1 MGAVRGCRESQAS
14 PVRWARSLLRT
25 LVVVIVIGPVL
36 FVALKNHSSAIAFQ
50 SVSKGMGKAEVL
62 SIMGSP
68 DAESTVCMNAA
79 IWLDEPIENQECTRE
94 VRYNALLMPEFWTVG
109 FDGRDR
115 AILKYHFIS
124 P

>member
-1 MGAVRGCRESQAS
+1 MRRF
-14 PVRWARSLLRT
+14 LRT
-25 LVVVIVIGPVL
+25 LFAVVVIGPVL
-36 FVALKNHSSAIAFQ
+36 LVALKNHSSAIAFQ

-79 IWLDEPIENQECTRE
+79 IWLDEPIDNQECTRE
-94 VRYNALLMPEFWTVG
+94 VRYSALLMPEFRTVG
-109 FDGRDR
+109 FDARDR